1 MKKTRLKYIAISL
14 FVWFITVQ
22 MSGMNAQ
29 IHKFSLNS
37 NNVIWNLKAEAEL
50 QPSDQI
56 YESAFNVDKWVKAT
70 VPGTVFGSYVEQ
82 GLEKDPNYADNIYKV
97 DRNKYDRNF
106 WYRTSFTL
114 PAEYQKGKIWLK
126 FEGVNRKGEI
136 YFNGTRLGL
145 LDGFMYRGAFEISAL
160 IQKNKPNVLAVL
172 IHCPKLPI
180 PNYSSPTYISSDGWD
195 WMPSVPGL
203 LSGITDDVYITT
215 SGEVTIEDPWI
226 RTDLPSNEVADL
238 SLSVELK
245 NNSAKDLT
253 GFLTGEIMPGNVIFS
268 KKVDLKSNQS
278 QRIELSKKE
287 FPQLTI
293 LNPNLWWPNGYGEP
307 NLYSCNLKFN
317 SDSVVLSDQKVINF
331 GIRKF
336 TYDTIGSVFHIS
348 VNGTRIFVKGGNW
361 GMSEYMLRC
370 RGEEYN
376 TKVRLHKE
384 MNFNM
389 IRNWIGSTTDDEFY
403 QACDKNG
410 IMVWDDFW
418 LNSHRNLPTDVFA
431 FNKNAV
437 EKILRLRNHA
447 CVAVWCGDN
456 EGYPMAPLNAWLRED
471 VKTFDG
477 NDRWYQPNSHSDA
490 LTGSGVWTNMEPKS
504 YFTYWPLGF
513 GGNKGWGFRTEIGTA
528 VFTTFES
535 FKEFMPESTWWPRNE
550 MWDKHFFGP
559 SAGNASPDIY
569 TKSITTSYGKAK
581 GIEDFCKKAQLL
593 NIETNKA
600 LYEGWVD
607 HIGND
612 ASGIL
617 DWMSQSAYPSF
628 VWQTYDYYYDLT
640 GAYWGAKKGCE
651 PVHILWNCSDNSIDV
666 TNTTNEDISNLTA
679 EAKIYNMNGSEV
691 KALHNMKIV
700 DVQKNTAKH
709 CFTLKFE
716 TDENLALKKLTF
728 ASSIFKE
735 SANTSAVTDGDQSSR
750 WSSENTDNEW
760 VAVDLGK
767 STEFNAVELDWE
779 AAYAKSYKL
788 QISNDSVSWTD
799 LYTTDKCEGGRDLI
813 SFAPVK
819 ARFVKMTGLKRAIEW
834 GYSLWEFK
842 VFMQKPNLNDKD
854 KLSDVHFIK
863 LTLKDNKGKI
873 VSDNFYWRGNKYLDY
888 TGLNTLPEVK
898 LNTSVQS
905 FKKNGKCY
913 VDVKVKNPGSAP
925 AVAFAVRLQLVDGIT
940 DKRILPLFMTDNYFS
955 LLKGETKI
963 VRLEFDAALL
973 PSGVAKL
980 IIAPYANKNSAV
992 LNVYFDK

>member
-1 MKKTRLKYIAISL
+1 MKKNRLKCIGIIL
-14 FVWFITVQ
+14 FVWFISGQ
-22 MSGMNAQ
+22 MSCIYAQ
-29 IHKFSLNS
+29 MHTFSLNS
-37 NNVIWNLKAEAEL
+37 NNVSWKLKAEAEL
-50 QPSDQI
+50 LLPNQICESDL
-56 YESAFNVDKWVKAT
+56 NVDKWVKAT
-70 VPGTVFGSYVEQ
+70 VPGTVFGSFVEQ

-97 DRNKYDRNF
+97 DKNKYDRNF
-106 WYRTSFTL
+106 WYRTMFTL
-114 PAEYQKGKIWLK
+114 PAGYQKGKVWLK
-126 FEGVNRKGEI
+126 FEGINRKGEI
-136 YFNGTRLGL
+136 YFNGTRLGI
-145 LDGFMYRGAFEISAL
+145 LDGFMERGAFDISTL
-160 IQKNKPNVLAVL
+160 IQKDKPNVLAVL
-172 IHCPKLPI
+172 VTCPITPI
-180 PNYSSPTYISSDGWD
+180 PNYASPTYISSDGWD

-203 LSGITDDVYITT
+203 LSGITDDVSITT
-215 SGEVTIEDPWI
+215 SGDVTIEDPWI
-226 RTDLPSNEVADL
+226 RTDLPSNDVANL
-238 SLSVELK
+238 SLSVDLK
-245 NNSAKDLT
+245 NNSYKDLS
-253 GFLTGEIMPGNVIFS
+253 GFLTGTIMPDNVVFS
-268 KKVDLKSNQS
+268 KKVNLKSNQS
-278 QRIELSKKE
+278 QQLELSKND

-293 LNPNLWWPNGYGEP
+293 HHPKLWWPNGYGDP
-307 NLYSCNLKFN
+307 TLYSCNLKFN
-317 SDSVVLSDQKVINF
+317 TDSVEISDQKDIKF

-348 VNGTRIFVKGGNW
+348 VNGTHIFVKGGNW

-403 QACDKNG
+403 QACDKYG

-418 LNSHRNLPTDVFA
+418 LNSHHNLPTDVFA

-437 EKILRLRNHA
+437 EKIKRLRNHA
-447 CVAVWCGDN
+447 SVAVWCGDN

-513 GGNKGWGFRTEIGTA
+513 GGNKGWGFRTEVGTA

-535 FKEFMPESTWWPRNE
+535 FKEFMPESTWWPRND

-569 TKSITTSYGKAK
+569 TKSITTGYGEAK

-612 ASGIL
+612 ASGVI

-651 PVHILWNCSDNSIDV
+651 PVHILWNCADNSIDI
-666 TNTTNEDISNLTA
+666 TNTTNAVIKNLTA
-679 EAKIYNMNGSEV
+679 DVRIYNMNGSEV
-691 KALHNMKIV
+691 KALHDTKNV
-700 DVQKNTAKH
+700 DIPKNTVKH

-716 TDENLALKKLTF
+716 TDKNLAFKKSTF
-728 ASSIFKE
+728 ASSTANE
-735 SANTSAVTDGDQSSR
+735 SAKSGAVTDGDQSSR
-750 WSSENTDNEW
+750 WSSENNDNEW
-760 VAVDLGK
+760 VAVDLGT

-779 AAYAKSYKL
+779 AAFATSYKL
-788 QISNDSVSWTD
+788 QTSNDSVTWTD
-799 LYTTDKCEGGRDLI
+799 LHTIDKAGGGRDLI
-813 SFAPVK
+813 TFAPVK
-819 ARFVKMTGLKRAIEW
+819 ARFIKMVGLKRAIQW
-834 GYSLWEFK
+834 GFSLWEFK
-842 VFMQKPNLNDKD
+842 VFMQKQNLNQKD

-863 LTLKDNKGKI
+863 LTLKDDKGKI
-873 VSDNFYWRGNKYLDY
+873 VSDNFYWRGNKDLDY
-888 TGLNTLPEVK
+888 TGLNALPEVK
-898 LNTSVQS
+898 LNSSVKTC
-905 FKKNGKCY
+905 KKEGKY
-913 VDVKVKNPGSAP
+913 FVDVKVENPASAA
-925 AVAFAVRLQLVDGIT
+925 AVAFAVHLQLVDGIT
-940 DKRILPLFMTDNYFS
+940 AKRILPVFMTDNYFS

-963 VRLEFDAALL
+963 VRLEFDAKLL

-980 IIAPYANKNSAV
+980 IIAPYANKNSQV
-992 LNVYFDK
+992 KTIHFDK